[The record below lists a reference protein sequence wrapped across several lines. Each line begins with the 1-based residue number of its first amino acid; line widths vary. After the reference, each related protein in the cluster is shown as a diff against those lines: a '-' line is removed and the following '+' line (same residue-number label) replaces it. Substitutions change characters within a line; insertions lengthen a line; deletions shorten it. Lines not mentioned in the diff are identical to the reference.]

1 MSGDLAG
8 WLLVTDLDGT
18 LWDGALRP
26 HPGAREA
33 LDALAA
39 MGMTVLA
46 ATARRPASA
55 RGTMVANDLLLPAV
69 LHDGALGRDFTTG
82 ETFHVA
88 RFPPPSAISVLEA
101 FQRCGL
107 EPCVN
112 VASDDRD
119 VLLGAAPST
128 CQGHRDFIAPWS
140 RPADLG
146 TAVAAESVLSFAI
159 VGRPRELLLPA
170 LEAVRAVADASL
182 SHDLVWGGCTLS
194 VRPPGISK
202 WTGVLAFCAARGL
215 DPARTVAIGDGENDV
230 EMLRA
235 AAVSYTFEG
244 ASSGAL
250 RSAGHVLPPAGSDA
264 WPALVERTAGAAR
277 PR

>member
-1 MSGDLAG
+1 M
-8 WLLVTDLDGT
+8 
-18 LWDGALRP
+18 
-26 HPGAREA
+26 
-33 LDALAA
+33 
-39 MGMTVLA
+39 
-46 ATARRPASA
+46 
-55 RGTMVANDLLLPAV
+55 
-69 LHDGALGRDFTTG
+69 
-82 ETFHVA
+82 
-88 RFPPPSAISVLEA
+88 
-101 FQRCGL
+101 
-107 EPCVN
+107 
-112 VASDDRD
+112 ASDDRD